1 MNNFMKTEF
10 PAISQ
15 NESFARLLAAGFIM
29 ELDPTVEEMSEVKT
43 AVSEAV
49 TNAIIHGYRVKD
61 GMVMLTGEINGR
73 EVTFTVTDSGE
84 GIENIELA
92 RKPLYTGAPE
102 MERSGMGF
110 TVMETFMD
118 KVDVISEPGKGT
130 TVILYKNVAAGEE
143 GVRCG

>member
-61 GMVMLTGEINGR
+61 GMVILTGEINGR

-102 MERSGMGF
+102 MERCGLGF
-110 TVMETFMD
+110 TIMEEFMD
-118 KVDVISEPGKGT
+118 CLSVKSEKGLGT
-130 TVILYKNVAAGEE
+130 SIKMSKTIKGARDNG
-143 GVRCG
+143 

>member
-15 NESFARLLAAGFIM
+15 NESFARFLAAGFIM

-110 TVMETFMD
+110 TIMEEFMD
-118 KVDVISEPGKGT
+118 RVSVKSEKGLGT
-130 TVILYKNVAAGEE
+130 SIKMSKTIKGARDNG
-143 GVRCG
+143 

>member
-73 EVTFTVTDSGE
+73 DVTFTVTDSGE

-110 TVMETFMD
+110 TIMEEFLD
-118 KVDVISEPGKGT
+118 CVSVKSEKGLGT
-130 TVILYKNVAAGEE
+130 SIKMSKTIKGARDNG
-143 GVRCG
+143 